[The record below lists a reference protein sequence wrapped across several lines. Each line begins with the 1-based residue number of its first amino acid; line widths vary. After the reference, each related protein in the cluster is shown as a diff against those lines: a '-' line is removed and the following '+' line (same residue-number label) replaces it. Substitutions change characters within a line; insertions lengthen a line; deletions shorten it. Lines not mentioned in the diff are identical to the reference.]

1 MEELSGG
8 LILGERNNNNNNK
21 INHGNS
27 DNKHFGTT
35 STACTSY

>member
-1 MEELSGG
+1 MEELSG
-8 LILGERNNNNNNK
+8 LILGERNNNNNKNY
-21 INHGNS
+21 GNS